1 MPRYLLISLNYI
13 ETDNMSSYKKHIL
26 FSLIMIFPFFPD
38 VYYLSL
44 AVIGASVVDLDT
56 SFRYRN
62 LVLMALA
69 GGILALILPL
79 FQITSFT
86 GILLISI
93 ALFFFVAQHR
103 GFVHSVP
110 GTALAAACLAL
121 FVISFQNILMILT
134 PDPRISFL
142 LTSLILGIIV
152 LNRGLLILYALLV
165 TVGIFLT
172 PLTSFNFIY
181 VATALFVG
189 SLSHLI
195 LDLFTGSGVKLFDPI
210 SKHRYGKMT
219 GLFIIALWLVSVAVL
234 YIYPGENYLSLNY
247 FLTTFPQL
255 TAFNPRELMN

>member
-1 MPRYLLISLNYI
+1 
-13 ETDNMSSYKKHIL
+13 
-26 FSLIMIFPFFPD
+26 MIFPFFPD

-62 LVLMALA
+62 LVIMALA
-69 GGILALILPL
+69 GGLLALTLPL
-79 FQITSFT
+79 FHITPFT
-86 GILLISI
+86 GILLMSI

-103 GFVHSVP
+103 GFVHSIP
-110 GTALAAACLAL
+110 GTVLAAVCLAL
-121 FVISFQNILMILT
+121 FVISFQNILMNLT
-134 PDPRISFL
+134 PDLRVSFL

-165 TVGIFLT
+165 AVGIFLT
-172 PLTSFNFIY
+172 PLTSFNFFY

-189 SLSHLI
+189 SLSHLV
-195 LDLFTGSGVKLFDPI
+195 LDLFTGSGVKLFDPV

-219 GLFIIALWLVSVAVL
+219 GLIIVVLWLVSVVVL

-247 FLTTFPQL
+247 FLTTFTHL
-255 TAFNPRELMN
+255 NTLNPVGINELF

>member
-1 MPRYLLISLNYI
+1 
-13 ETDNMSSYKKHIL
+13 
-26 FSLIMIFPFFPD
+26 MIFPFFPD

-44 AVIGASVVDLDT
+44 AVVGASVVDLDT

-69 GGILALILPL
+69 GGILALILQ
-79 FQITSFT
+79 FFKITPFP

-103 GFVHSVP
+103 GFVHSIF
-110 GTALAAACLAL
+110 GTGLAAACLAL
-121 FVISFQNILMILT
+121 FVISFQNILGSLT
-134 PDPRISFL
+134 PDLRVSFL
-142 LTSLILGIIV
+142 LTSLVLGIIV

-165 TVGIFLT
+165 TIGIFLT

-195 LDLFTGSGVKLFDPI
+195 LDLFTGNGVKLFNPL
-210 SKHRYGKMT
+210 SKHRFGKIT
-219 GLFIIALWLVSVAVL
+219 GLFIVTIWLVGVAII
-234 YIYPGENYLSLNY
+234 YILPGEHYLLINY
-247 FLTTFPQL
+247 FLQL
-255 TAFNPRELMN
+255 PEINLKEIQFNNFNPFKYLQSLKLA

>member
-1 MPRYLLISLNYI
+1 
-13 ETDNMSSYKKHIL
+13 
-26 FSLIMIFPFFPD
+26 MIFPFFPD

-44 AVIGASVVDLDT
+44 AVVGASVVDLDT

-62 LVLMALA
+62 LVIMALA
-69 GGILALILPL
+69 GGILALTLQ
-79 FQITSFT
+79 FMNITPFP

-103 GFVHSVP
+103 GFVHSIP
-110 GTALAAACLAL
+110 GTGLAAACLAL
-121 FVISFQNILMILT
+121 FVISFQNILGILT
-134 PDPRISFL
+134 PDPRVSFL

-165 TVGIFLT
+165 TIGIFLT

-195 LDLFTGSGVKLFDPI
+195 LDLFTGNGVKLLDPLY
-210 SKHRYGKMT
+210 KYRFGKIT
-219 GLFIIALWLVSVAVL
+219 GLFIVALWLSIAL
-234 YIYPGENYLSLNY
+234 IFYSLPGDQSLLLNGYLQIPGVILKEISWNDFNPVNYLQSLK
-247 FLTTFPQL
+247 LV
-255 TAFNPRELMN
+255 

>member
-1 MPRYLLISLNYI
+1 
-13 ETDNMSSYKKHIL
+13 
-26 FSLIMIFPFFPD
+26 MIFPFFPD

-44 AVIGASVVDLDT
+44 AVVGASVVDLDT

-69 GGILALILPL
+69 GGILALTLQ
-79 FQITSFT
+79 FFKITPFP

-103 GFVHSVP
+103 GFVHSLP
-110 GTALAAACLAL
+110 GIGLAAACLAL
-121 FVISFQNILMILT
+121 FVISFQNILGSLT
-134 PDPRISFL
+134 PDLKVSFL

-165 TVGIFLT
+165 TIGIFLT
-172 PLTSFNFIY
+172 PISNFNFIY

-195 LDLFTGSGVKLFDPI
+195 LDLFSGSGVKLFDPL
-210 SKHRYGKMT
+210 SQHRFGKIT
-219 GLFIIALWLVSVAVL
+219 GLFIVTIWLVSVAIMYL
-234 YIYPGENYLSLNY
+234 LPGEHYLLINYYSQLPEINLKEIQLNNFNLFNYLQSLK
-247 FLTTFPQL
+247 LL
-255 TAFNPRELMN
+255 

>member
-1 MPRYLLISLNYI
+1 
-13 ETDNMSSYKKHIL
+13 
-26 FSLIMIFPFFPD
+26 MIFPFFPD

-44 AVIGASVVDLDT
+44 AVVGASVVDLDT

-62 LVLMALA
+62 LVIMALA
-69 GGILALILPL
+69 GGILALTLQ
-79 FQITSFT
+79 FMNITPFP

-103 GFVHSVP
+103 GFVHSIP
-110 GTALAAACLAL
+110 GTGLAAACLAL
-121 FVISFQNILMILT
+121 FVISFQNILGILT
-134 PDPRISFL
+134 PDPRVSFL

-165 TVGIFLT
+165 TIGIFLT

-195 LDLFTGSGVKLFDPI
+195 LDLFTGNGVKLLDPLY
-210 SKHRYGKMT
+210 KYRFGKIT
-219 GLFIIALWLVSVAVL
+219 GLFIVALWLSIVLIL
-234 YIYPGENYLSLNY
+234 YILPGDQSFLLNCYLQIPGVILKEISWNDFNPVNYLQSLK
-247 FLTTFPQL
+247 LV
-255 TAFNPRELMN
+255 

>member
-1 MPRYLLISLNYI
+1 
-13 ETDNMSSYKKHIL
+13 
-26 FSLIMIFPFFPD
+26 MIFPFFPD

-44 AVIGASVVDLDT
+44 AVVGASVVDLDT

-62 LVLMALA
+62 LVIMALA
-69 GGILALILPL
+69 GGILALTLQ
-79 FQITSFT
+79 FMNITPFP

-103 GFVHSVP
+103 GFVHSIP
-110 GTALAAACLAL
+110 GTGLAAACLAL
-121 FVISFQNILMILT
+121 FVISFQNILGILT
-134 PDPRISFL
+134 PDPRVSFL

-165 TVGIFLT
+165 TIGIFLT

-195 LDLFTGSGVKLFDPI
+195 LDLFTGNGVKLLDPLY
-210 SKHRYGKMT
+210 KYRFGKIT
-219 GLFIIALWLVSVAVL
+219 GLFIVALWLSIVLIL
-234 YIYPGENYLSLNY
+234 YILPGDQSLLLNCYLQIPGVILKEISWNDFNPVNYLQSLK
-247 FLTTFPQL
+247 LV
-255 TAFNPRELMN
+255 

>member
-1 MPRYLLISLNYI
+1 
-13 ETDNMSSYKKHIL
+13 MSSYKKHIL

-44 AVIGASVVDLDT
+44 AVVGASVVDLDT

-62 LVLMALA
+62 LVIMALA
-69 GGILALILPL
+69 GGILALTLQ
-79 FQITSFT
+79 FMNITPFP

-103 GFVHSVP
+103 GFVHSIS
-110 GTALAAACLAL
+110 GTGLAAACLAL
-121 FVISFQNILMILT
+121 FVISFQNILGILT
-134 PDPRISFL
+134 PDPRVSFL

-165 TVGIFLT
+165 TIGIFLT

-195 LDLFTGSGVKLFDPI
+195 LDLFTGNGVKLLDPLY
-210 SKHRYGKMT
+210 KYRFGKIT
-219 GLFIIALWLVSVAVL
+219 GLFIVALWLSIVLIL
-234 YIYPGENYLSLNY
+234 YILPGDQSLLLNCYLQIPGVILKEISWNDFNPVNYLQSLK
-247 FLTTFPQL
+247 LV
-255 TAFNPRELMN
+255 

>member
-1 MPRYLLISLNYI
+1 
-13 ETDNMSSYKKHIL
+13 
-26 FSLIMIFPFFPD
+26 MIFPFFPD

-44 AVIGASVVDLDT
+44 AVVGASVVDLDT

-62 LVLMALA
+62 LVIMALA
-69 GGILALILPL
+69 GGILALTLQ
-79 FQITSFT
+79 FMNITPFP

-103 GFVHSVP
+103 GFVHSIP
-110 GTALAAACLAL
+110 GTGLAAACLAL
-121 FVISFQNILMILT
+121 FVISFQNILGILT
-134 PDPRISFL
+134 PDPRVSFL

-165 TVGIFLT
+165 TIGIFLT

-195 LDLFTGSGVKLFDPI
+195 LDLFTGNGVKLLDPLY
-210 SKHRYGKMT
+210 KYRFGKIT
-219 GLFIIALWLVSVAVL
+219 GLFIVALWLSIAL
-234 YIYPGENYLSLNY
+234 IFYSLPGDQSLLLNCYLQIPGVILKEISWNDFNPVNYLQSLK
-247 FLTTFPQL
+247 LV
-255 TAFNPRELMN
+255 

>member
-1 MPRYLLISLNYI
+1 
-13 ETDNMSSYKKHIL
+13 
-26 FSLIMIFPFFPD
+26 MIFPFFPD

-44 AVIGASVVDLDT
+44 AVVGASVVDLDT

-62 LVLMALA
+62 LVIMALA
-69 GGILALILPL
+69 GGILALTLQ
-79 FQITSFT
+79 FMNITPFP

-103 GFVHSVP
+103 GFVHSIS
-110 GTALAAACLAL
+110 GTGLAAACLAL
-121 FVISFQNILMILT
+121 FVISFQNILGILT
-134 PDPRISFL
+134 PDPRVSFL

-165 TVGIFLT
+165 TIGIFLT

-195 LDLFTGSGVKLFDPI
+195 LDLFTGNGVKLLDPLY
-210 SKHRYGKMT
+210 KYRFGKIT
-219 GLFIIALWLVSVAVL
+219 GLFIVALWLSIVLIL
-234 YIYPGENYLSLNY
+234 YILPGDQSLLLNCYLQIPGVILKEISWNDFNPVNYLQSLK
-247 FLTTFPQL
+247 LV
-255 TAFNPRELMN
+255 

>member
-1 MPRYLLISLNYI
+1 MP
-13 ETDNMSSYKKHIL
+13 SYKNHIL
-26 FSLIMIFPFFPD
+26 FSIIMIFPFFPD

-62 LVLMALA
+62 LIIMALA
-69 GGILALILPL
+69 GGILTLILPL
-79 FQITSFT
+79 FQITPFT
-86 GILLISI
+86 GILLMSI

-110 GTALAAACLAL
+110 GTVLAAVCLAL
-121 FVISFQNILMILT
+121 FVISFQNILMNLT
-134 PDPRISFL
+134 PDLRVSFL

-152 LNRGLLILYALLV
+152 LNRGLLILYTLLV

-172 PLTSFNFIY
+172 PLTSFNFFY

-189 SLSHLI
+189 SLSHLV

-219 GLFIIALWLVSVAVL
+219 GLLIIAIWLVSVAVL

-255 TAFNPRELMN
+255 TTFNPMRINELI